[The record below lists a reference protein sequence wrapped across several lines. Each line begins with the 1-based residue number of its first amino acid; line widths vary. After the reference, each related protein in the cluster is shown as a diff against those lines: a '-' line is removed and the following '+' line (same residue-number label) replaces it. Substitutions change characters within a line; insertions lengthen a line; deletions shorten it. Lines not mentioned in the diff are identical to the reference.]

1 MRVTLRDGAFHE
13 DIGYGEALNL
23 KSRSGALD
31 KAKKEATTDGLKRAL
46 RCFGNVLGLCL
57 YDKDYTKEVVKI
69 KVRPV
74 SWLVLALTDSRF
86 RSNPMNCGEG
96 QNSMSRCRRQPVPAL
111 LDPTLSHP
119 MLTTRCQ
126 HLAEVEVEWH
136 HPGPMVTWLLHLSLV
151 PLCGRLRILKWT
163 TLTTLSLMSR

>member
-1 MRVTLRDGAFHE
+1 MDAQGRVNVGVTSIVRVTLRDGAFHE

-46 RCFGNVLGLCL
+46 RNFGNVLGLCL

-74 SWLVLALTDSRF
+74 SS
-86 RSNPMNCGEG
+86 
-96 QNSMSRCRRQPVPAL
+96 
-111 LDPTLSHP
+111 
-119 MLTTRCQ
+119 CQ
-126 HLAEVEVEWH
+126 I
-136 HPGPMVTWLLHLSLV
+136 SY
-151 PLCGRLRILKWT
+151 GR
-163 TLTTLSLMSR
+163 